1 MIRVHKSDTVPE
13 SLSRTKAYDGE
24 DVKIQL
30 YADQLDKCYICERV
44 RDTDTHIE
52 HCVSRNANGEL
63 VQFNPK
69 TTNSCSKKQTV
80 MAVQFYLFPR
90 VLKSGEKPKLLS
102 ILFSRKGDHKNLC
115 SRMK

>member
-1 MIRVHKSDTVPE
+1 MIRVHKSENVPE

-52 HCVSRNANGEL
+52 HCVSRNGNAGLAQEWDNL
-63 VQFNPK
+63 FL
-69 TTNSCSKKQTV
+69 SCSYCNLKK
-80 MAVQFYLFPR
+80 L
-90 VLKSGEKPKLLS
+90 
-102 ILFSRKGDHKNLC
+102 N
-115 SRMK
+115 